1 MAKPHVID
9 LPDGTQVPVVFED
22 RSVMILDKPAGWMV
36 APDEWTN
43 TARNLSLAI
52 REGMDLGDWWARSRN
67 LRFLRF
73 VHRLDAETSGL
84 LMAVKS
90 EGAMGAYS
98 RLFSERRIEK
108 RYLAAV
114 DGTPGMDEWTRN
126 DPLGTDDER
135 VGFGRVDREEGR
147 TATTRF
153 RVLARS
159 REGALVEACPITG
172 RTHQIRLH
180 LQASGYPVVGD
191 DRYGRADSRGL
202 GLRAVALSYEDPFRG
217 QPVRVRA
224 AVEEFCAR
232 FGYAVPEGFGR
243 PVRRESKEPTPGSRG
258 RGAATSPSAVAGP
271 KGGTVRRSSGPSG
284 PPGPSGGG
292 LGRPS

>member
-1 MAKPHVID
+1 MAKPTVID
-9 LPDGTQVPVVFED
+9 LPDGTEMPVVYED
-22 RSVMILDKPAGWMV
+22 RSVMIVDKPAGWMV
-36 APDEWTN
+36 APDEWTH

-67 LRFLRF
+67 LRFLKF

-114 DGTPGMDEWTRN
+114 DGTPGIDEWTRN

-135 VGFGRVDREEGR
+135 VGFGRVDPEEGR
-147 TATTRF
+147 TATTQF

-159 REGALVEACPITG
+159 REGALVEARPITG

-180 LQASGYPVVGD
+180 LQASGYSVVGD
-191 DRYGRADSRGL
+191 DRYGRPDSRGL
-202 GLRAVALSYEDPFRG
+202 DLRAVALSYEDPFRG

-232 FGYAVPEGFGR
+232 FGYAVPEGLGR
-243 PVRRESKEPTPGSRG
+243 LVRREPKAPTRGSRG
-258 RGAATSPSAVAGP
+258 PGGAPPPSGGGGP
-271 KGGTVRRSSGPSG
+271 KGGTVRRSSGLSG
-284 PPGPSGGG
+284 PRGPSGGG
-292 LGRPS
+292 PRRSS

>member
-1 MAKPHVID
+1 MAKPSEID
-9 LPDGTQVPVVFED
+9 LPDGTGVPVVYED

-36 APDEWTN
+36 APDEWTH

-90 EGAMGAYS
+90 EGAMGVYS

-114 DGTPGMDEWTRN
+114 DGTPDMDEWTRN

-135 VGFGRVDREEGR
+135 VGFGRVDRDEGR

-159 REGALVEACPITG
+159 REGALVEAQPITG

-180 LQASGYPVVGD
+180 LQASGYSVVGD
-191 DRYGRADSRGL
+191 DRYGRPDSRGL
-202 GLRAVALSYEDPFRG
+202 GLRAVALSYEDPFRR
-217 QPVRVRA
+217 QPVRVRVR
-224 AVEEFCAR
+224 VEEFCAR

-243 PVRRESKEPTPGSRG
+243 LVRPEPKGPRPGSRVPA
-258 RGAATSPSAVAGP
+258 GAPPPSGDDGP
-271 KGGTVRRSSGPSG
+271 KGGTTRRSSGPSG
-284 PPGPSGGG
+284 PRGLSGGG
-292 LGRPS
+292 PGRPS